1 MAYDRM
7 HWSAYTH
14 PMSHTTHTHEYT
26 HTRIHTQCPHT
37 NKNTYTTHNF
47 TCHTHAHTIS
57 HDTHTHAHEYTHNFH
72 THTQTHTQHTTSH
85 VAPVQWLERLQQL
98 LWQARTRTHTQCPHT
113 HTHTHTHT
121 HIHNTH
127 FHMSHLCSGWNACS
141 SCYGKHG
148 AKRSM
153 LILPGLKVSFCCMT
167 FLLPS
172 ALDNCWVQCVTLE
185 LRFMKWRKVMTLIS
199 LLLPVNNPPPSH
211 DANVIEPSYPPR
223 HIMSR
228 VGQNR
233 IYTPYMT
240 VYLVISAPKMPY
252 VNRIYMV
259 LAWPILIISHL
270 SHCQVEPVVE
280 KEKREEKKNDAGS
293 KTLPTSIKEKETH
306 WPEVPWVSPT
316 KGERKLVGICWRVAG
331 SPLLQTQTLRAVR
344 FFKCAL

>member
-1 MAYDRM
+1 MLWHTIACIEV
-7 HWSAYTH
+7 HTH
-14 PMSHTTHTHEYT
+14 IPCHTQHTHTNTHTHEYT
-26 HTRIHTQCPHT
+26 RNVHTQT
-37 NKNTYTTHNF
+37 K
-47 TCHTHAHTIS
+47 
-57 HDTHTHAHEYTHNFH
+57 
-72 THTQTHTQHTTSH
+72 THTQHTISH
-85 VAPVQWLERLQQL
+85 VTHTHTQFHTTH
-98 LWQARTRTHTQCPHT
+98 TRTHTNTHTIST
-113 HTHTHTHT
+113 HTHK
-121 HIHNTH
+121 HIHNTQLP
-127 FHMSHLCSGWNACS
+127 MSHLCSGWNACS

-233 IYTPYMT
+233 IY
-240 VYLVISAPKMPY
+240 
-252 VNRIYMV
+252 MV
-259 LAWPILIISHL
+259 LAWPTLIISHL